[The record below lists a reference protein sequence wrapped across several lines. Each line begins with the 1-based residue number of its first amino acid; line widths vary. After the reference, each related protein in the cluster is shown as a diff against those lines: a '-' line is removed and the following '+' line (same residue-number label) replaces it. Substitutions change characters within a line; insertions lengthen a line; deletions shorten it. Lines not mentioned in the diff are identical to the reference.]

1 MKENDLYIEVSDKGI
16 GIPRDDIPRIFER
29 FFCVDRS
36 HSNKDSTGLGLT
48 IVKHI
53 VEECKGNI
61 EVDSVLGEG
70 SKFTI
75 TFNCQLKEDGTYALS
90 AV

>member
-1 MKENDLYIEVSDKGI
+1 MDLTITHDLKKLYVSVKDTGL
-16 GIPRDDIPRIFER
+16 GIPQEDLPRIFER

-53 VEECKGNI
+53 VKSLDGEI
-61 EVDSVLGEG
+61 TVDSTLGVGTEF
-70 SKFTI
+70 KFEI
-75 TFNCQLKEDGTYALS
+75 PLA
-90 AV
+90 